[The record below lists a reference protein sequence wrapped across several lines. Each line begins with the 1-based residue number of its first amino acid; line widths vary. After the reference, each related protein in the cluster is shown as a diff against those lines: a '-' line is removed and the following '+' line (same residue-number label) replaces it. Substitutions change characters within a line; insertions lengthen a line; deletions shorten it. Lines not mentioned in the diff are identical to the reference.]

1 MLDELGPAN
10 PAALVHALDRE
21 PDQQQRT
28 VLAERLVE
36 WLGGDPEPIL
46 SALPTLN
53 RALPQMLTVLR
64 KSGADVGSD
73 PRLVPM
79 LEDSRSTVRLRTLEL
94 IGPHLTVDRL
104 GDLLADPAPQVR
116 RSALTLLSERGT
128 EDSVARLGRL
138 LESASSEEQA
148 VVVAALSRTGAGKRY
163 LHDLTA
169 DWKAFLT
176 ADGRNLRRL
185 IERAT
190 SS

>member
-1 MLDELGPAN
+1 M
-10 PAALVHALDRE
+10 
-21 PDQQQRT
+21 
-28 VLAERLVE
+28 
-36 WLGGDPEPIL
+36 
-46 SALPTLN
+46 
-53 RALPQMLTVLR
+53 
-64 KSGADVGSD
+64 
-73 PRLVPM
+73 
-79 LEDSRSTVRLRTLEL
+79 
-94 IGPHLTVDRL
+94 
-104 GDLLADPAPQVR
+104 
-116 RSALTLLSERGT
+116 TLLSERGT

-190 SS
+190 ST